1 MEHLKVGLLDIKL
14 NTFSVENEMNG
25 TTQKDLEREKL
36 TVERMC
42 LELKAKRQ
50 VSRQI
55 MVPLTQMST
64 TMRSYLISSPNKLDY
79 MLK

>member
-1 MEHLKVGLLDIKL
+1 M
-14 NTFSVENEMNG
+14 
-25 TTQKDLEREKL
+25 TQKDLEREKL

-64 TMRSYLISSPNKLDY
+64 TRSFLIYTPNKLDY

>member
-1 MEHLKVGLLDIKL
+1 
-14 NTFSVENEMNG
+14 MNG
-25 TTQKDLEREKL
+25 MTQKDLEREKL

-55 MVPLTQMST
+55 MVPLAQMST
-64 TMRSYLISSPNKLDY
+64 TMRSFLISSPNKLDH

>member
-1 MEHLKVGLLDIKL
+1 MGHSWVGFLDKKL

-25 TTQKDLEREKL
+25 MTQKDLEREKL

-55 MVPLTQMST
+55 MAPLTQMST
-64 TMRSYLISSPNKLDY
+64 TMRSFLIS

>member
-1 MEHLKVGLLDIKL
+1 
-14 NTFSVENEMNG
+14 MNG
-25 TTQKDLEREKL
+25 MTQKDLEREKL

-64 TMRSYLISSPNKLDY
+64 TARSFLIYSPDKLDY